1 MVKWAWQ
8 VPTLINLGMENS
20 NGQKKQNRFEAKIA
34 LTIKVGYWASL
45 LTFLF
50 AGISWLLLDI
60 ALVVP
65 SVFLAFS
72 LANLI
77 NTLTLQQHKKLNLS
91 FNVAVLI
98 GLATAFTVTLFTGG
112 ISSPFIFVLAVVVFG
127 GYATAGRRGKL
138 YLYLCV
144 ALIFAVLLND
154 VWGFLGI
161 ENTVPESS
169 RAIFALLS
177 ILLSVYLMGG
187 VLAKNLLKAHIDL
200 YKSKM
205 ETDRQIKEK
214 ETLLREVHHRV
225 KNNLQTVSSL
235 LSLQSRGIDDVK
247 MKSLLKSS
255 QNRVISM
262 AMVHE
267 MLYMREDLSRIEY
280 KTYVQEL
287 SEYLV
292 RSVKGAENKVKLNID
307 IPDIKLGI
315 DTAIPLGLLINEALT
330 NALKYGIQEDKE
342 GEINIALKK
351 EADEDY
357 VLNIGDN
364 GVGFPAQ
371 VDHKSTR
378 SLGLKLIHNLARQLK
393 GTITRDDSKKGT
405 NYIVKFREIG
415 QQHHLNPVA

>member
-1 MVKWAWQ
+1 
-8 VPTLINLGMENS
+8 MENAKV
-20 NGQKKQNRFEAKIA
+20 QKQDRYEAKVA
-34 LTIKVGYWASL
+34 LTIKVGYWASF
-45 LTFLF
+45 LTLIFG
-50 AGISWLLLDI
+50 GISLFWLDI
-60 ALVVP
+60 SGVVP
-65 SVFLAFS
+65 FSFLAFS
-72 LANLI
+72 LTNLLNTLALKRHNNLI
-77 NTLTLQQHKKLNLS
+77 LS
-91 FNVAVLI
+91 FNLAALL
-98 GLATAFTVTLFTGG
+98 GMATALVITMFSGG
-112 ISSPFIFVLAVVVFG
+112 ISSPFIFVLAIVVFG
-127 GYATAGRRGKL
+127 GYATAGKRGKL

-144 ALIFAVLLND
+144 ALVLLIFLNEI
-154 VWGFLGI
+154 LGI
-161 ENTVPESS
+161 FRIQNAVPESS
-169 RAIFALLS
+169 RAVFALLS
-177 ILLSVYLMGG
+177 ILLSIYLMGG

-200 YKSKM
+200 YKSKL
-205 ETDRQIKEK
+205 ETERQIKEK
-214 ETLLREVHHRV
+214 ATLLREVHHRV

-235 LSLQSRGIDDVK
+235 LSLQSRGIEDPK

-292 RSVKGAENKVKLNID
+292 RSVKGAENKVKLIID

-330 NALKYGIQEDKE
+330 NALKYGIQEDTE

-364 GVGFPAQ
+364 GIGFPTQ

-393 GTITRDDSKKGT
+393 GTITRDESKKGT